1 MGNKLN
7 LLTLFEKTK
16 TNFCLQKVFGLNEC
30 KRQIGVAESFRIDKK
45 GKKSLM
51 VQEDVEAEEQRKTPQ
66 MQILERA
73 DKSLEKNNKNLFF
86 F

>member
-1 MGNKLN
+1 
-7 LLTLFEKTK
+7 
-16 TNFCLQKVFGLNEC
+16 
-30 KRQIGVAESFRIDKK
+30 
-45 GKKSLM
+45 M

-86 F
+86 SKKRSEANNKKDDFLLEKKNK